1 MLRSK
6 SQEHMNVLG
15 KAWLYLSMSRPPNG
29 LLMFLAV
36 VVGSYVASRS
46 LPQLLELSL
55 SFITAYCLN
64 GSSMVINDIIDKE
77 VDKINDPLRPIPSG
91 RISVKA
97 AIIYGGFLG
106 LAGLFASCITGIG
119 TLIVAIIFYAIANAY
134 NVWLKPLGIIGN
146 VAVSLAVVAPFLYG
160 SVLMLGTISMKVLIL
175 GLLAFLANMGR
186 EVIKGMVDIE
196 GDALRGVASIAR
208 IYGSRKAAVIGAG
221 FILTAVILSPLPT
234 FLGMLGW
241 TYLLL
246 VCFADI
252 GFVYSAIKILLNPTH
267 VKARKVKRELLAWM
281 SIALIA
287 FIIGA

>member
-1 MLRSK
+1 
-6 SQEHMNVLG
+6 
-15 KAWLYLSMSRPPNG
+15 SMSRPPNG

-252 GFVYSAIKILLNPTH
+252 GFVYSAIKILLDPTH

>member
-1 MLRSK
+1 
-6 SQEHMNVLG
+6 MNILT
-15 KAWLYLSMSRPPNG
+15 KAWLYLSISRPPNG

-36 VVGSYVASRS
+36 IVGAYVASRS

-77 VDKINDPLRPIPSG
+77 VDKVNDPLRPIPSG
-91 RISVKA
+91 RISVNA
-97 AIIYGGFLG
+97 AMIYGGFLG
-106 LAGLFASCITGIG
+106 LAGLFASYITGIG

-146 VAVSLAVVAPFLYG
+146 IAVSSAVVAPFLYG

-186 EVIKGMVDIE
+186 EIIKGMVDIK
-196 GDALRGVASIAR
+196 GDALRGVATIAR
-208 IYGSRKAAVIGAG
+208 KYGSRKAAVIAAG

-234 FLGMLGW
+234 LLGILGW

-246 VCFADI
+246 VCLADI
-252 GFVYSAIKILLNPTH
+252 GFVYSTIKILLDPTH
-267 VKARKVKRELLAWM
+267 IKARRVKRELLAWM

>member
-1 MLRSK
+1 
-6 SQEHMNVLG
+6 MNVLG